1 MDLFDKLIAKIP
13 AKPVIKPIS
22 EIEESDSDQDL
33 AYEVEEDEDI
43 EILEDN
49 SQMVNDDSQMVI
61 DDSQLLDNGSQIDN
75 NGSQIVNK
83 DSQSKNSEMEHQIKD
98 KDSPDLEIVSDSTIS
113 GTYVKLIQITEDIFY
128 LPTSQLKRN

>member
-13 AKPVIKPIS
+13 AKPVIKPVP
-22 EIEESDSDQDL
+22 ENEESDSDQDL
-33 AYEVEEDEDI
+33 AYEAVEDEDI

-49 SQMVNDDSQMVI
+49 SQIIN

-83 DSQSKNSEMEHQIKD
+83 DSQSKNSGRGHQIED
-98 KDSPDLEIVSDSTIS
+98 EHSPDLEIISDSTIS
-113 GTYVKLIQITEDIFY
+113 GM
-128 LPTSQLKRN
+128 